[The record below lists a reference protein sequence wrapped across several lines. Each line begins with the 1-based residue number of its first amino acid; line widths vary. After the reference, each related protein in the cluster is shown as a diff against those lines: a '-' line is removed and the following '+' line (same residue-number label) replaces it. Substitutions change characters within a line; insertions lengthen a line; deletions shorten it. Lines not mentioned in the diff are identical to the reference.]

1 MSLVIT
7 SSAELDETNQ
17 VGISIPYQYRN
28 HLKHPLEVPPNSEV
42 AVESVKIQRTPMLD
56 YGNNITTNFWFGER
70 LVSETDIN
78 NQTSYFIPVD
88 NTVLGSRSPQDF
100 AEEFK
105 KVLQEA
111 YSLHPEIDSES
122 IEVNIHLNS
131 DNQFGGFQFKIPQ
144 VGAAATVSTIPADTC
159 RVQEMFGDATYSGG
173 VLTAG
178 TSGEN
183 FVQLLPQGTD
193 GGPLSL
199 HNGSCTYTNLAV
211 DEVVTVGISRPYCN
225 NPNRRDTSD
234 KAEVCGFEGP
244 NLIDGGGGDGPFG
257 GVVLGRGVGDDQDV
271 YMDYCVENNGT
282 DIRVFCFGTEI
293 GNTMMQE
300 VKYYQ
305 KNDEENGTNNGS
317 NSSFATG
324 TPIPSASMGDVSF
337 EVENEKV
344 KISVSGKI
352 VVAVNKFDS
361 ASFKNQIPYPTSI
374 ANWKMYPTVYFQ
386 DAGDAVTLGTYEC
399 RTSSTITNNFP
410 ENSWVVKSNIA
421 TFINGRTTGLQDA
434 DMETTQA
441 TTPAWNNANW
451 WEGELYER
459 RIFIDLE
466 SEKSYFPDALGTIR
480 DYAGVGNNLMGEST
494 KRYENIFIMGGNN
507 RYIDTRVEGWQANSA
522 LTLGFSPFSINQDGG
537 VTHSGGYHGAS
548 FTSVTK
554 PSLTS
559 QQSTFIRVPTLTHE
573 TYNFNTGNPSKIL
586 FQIPRFDNSGA
597 ETGALYFQNND
608 KTFIDLKNA
617 APLRLTDLDVHL
629 VRKDE
634 KFAKD
639 LTGSTEV
646 VLFIRPKHKHDN

>member
-7 SSAELDETNQ
+7 SSADVDETNQ

-42 AVESVKIQRTPMLD
+42 AVESIKIQRTPMLD
-56 YGNNITTNFWFGER
+56 YGNNIRTNFWFGER
-70 LVSETDIN
+70 LATETARDS
-78 NQTSYFIPVD
+78 QTSYFIPAD
-88 NTVLGSRSPQDF
+88 NTVLGSKSPQDF
-100 AEEFK
+100 ADEFK

-111 YSLHPEIDSES
+111 YSLHPEINSEA
-122 IEVNIHLNS
+122 IEVNIHLDS
-131 DNQFGGFQFKIPQ
+131 TTSQFAGFQYKIPQ
-144 VGAAATVSTIPADTC
+144 VGAAATVSTIPPDETRLQA
-159 RVQEMFGDATYSGG
+159 MFGSATYSGG
-173 VLTAG
+173 TFTADSDE
-178 TSGEN
+178 T
-183 FVQLLPQGTD
+183 FVQLLPQGTE

-199 HNGSCTYTNLAV
+199 HNGSCTFTDLAA
-211 DEVVTVGISRPYCN
+211 DEIVTVGISRPFCN
-225 NPNRRDTSD
+225 NPNRRNASD
-234 KAEVCGFEGP
+234 EAEIMGFEGANFGESGDSP
-244 NLIDGGGGDGPFG
+244 FASAVFGGG
-257 GVVLGRGVGDDQDV
+257 VGKDEDV
-271 YMDYCVENNGT
+271 YMDYCVRNDGT
-282 DIRVFCFGTEI
+282 DIRVFCYGTEI
-293 GNTMMQE
+293 GNTTMQE
-300 VKYYQ
+300 VIYYQ
-305 KNDEENGTNNGS
+305 KNNGENAINNGS

-352 VVAVNKFDS
+352 VVEVIKFDS
-361 ASFKNQIPYPTSI
+361 ASFKNQLPYPTSI

-386 DAGDAVTLGTYEC
+386 DENDEVTLSVYEC

-410 ENSWVVKSNIA
+410 ENSWNVKSKIA
-421 TFINGRTTGLQDA
+421 TFINGRTTGLQDK
-434 DMETTQA
+434 DMPSTQA

-451 WEGELYER
+451 WERELYER

-466 SEKSYFPDALGTIR
+466 SEKGYFPDGLGTIR
-480 DYAGVGNNLMGEST
+480 DYNGIQNNLMGESG
-494 KRYENIFIMGGNN
+494 KFYENIFIMGQND

-522 LTLGFSPFSINQDGG
+522 LTLGFSPFSINQDSGM
-537 VTHSGGYHGAS
+537 THAGGYHGAS
-548 FTSVTK
+548 FVSVVA

-597 ETGALYFQNND
+597 EHGALYFQNND
-608 KTFIDLKNA
+608 KSFIDLKNA

-634 KFAKD
+634 TFAKD

-646 VLFIRPKHKHDN
+646 VFLIRPKQKL